1 MLEKETTFWGMI
13 VTLFLVLNSFAQI
26 PVFMA
31 LLANFDAKKQKI
43 IIIREMLIALV
54 TLLIFV
60 FFGSKVLGFLQI
72 DHYILSIAGG
82 FLLII
87 ISLNMI
93 FPKKETT
100 EGVPHHE
107 PLIVPLAIP
116 CIAGPATIT
125 TLILFSKKYG
135 IFMST
140 AALFVAWVPTLL
152 VVLSSAVIR
161 SYLGDKGL
169 QAVERLGGMLIC
181 LIGTQM
187 FALGIIELV
196 KNAF

>member
-1 MLEKETTFWGMI
+1 
-13 VTLFLVLNSFAQI
+13 
-26 PVFMA
+26 
-31 LLANFDAKKQKI
+31 
-43 IIIREMLIALV
+43 
-54 TLLIFV
+54 
-60 FFGSKVLGFLQI
+60 
-72 DHYILSIAGG
+72 
-82 FLLII
+82 
-87 ISLNMI
+87 MI

-181 LIGTQM
+181 LFGTQM